1 LYNDMLSTFEVNV
14 SMSLHIVLH
23 EPLIPAN
30 TGNIA
35 RTCAATG
42 THLHLI
48 HPLGFS
54 TDDRYL
60 KRAGLDYWHAV
71 NIFHYDS
78 FAHFVQQHRDRPGR
92 FYFVETW
99 GGRYYSEVAYRD
111 GDYFILG
118 KETTGLPRE
127 IVEPYRDQVI
137 RLPMS
142 DATRSINL
150 ANCAAIVVYE
160 ALRQIGFPGM
170 S

>member
-1 LYNDMLSTFEVNV
+1 MP
-14 SMSLHIVLH
+14 MHIVLH

-71 NIFHYDS
+71 TIFHYEN
-78 FAHFVQQHRDRPGR
+78 FAHFLAENSGGR
-92 FYFVETW
+92 YFFVETS
-99 GGRYYSEVAYRD
+99 GNKLYTDVTYQD
-111 GDYFILG
+111 GDYIILG
-118 KETTGLPRE
+118 KETTGLPPE
-127 IVEPYRDQVI
+127 ILEAYPDQII
-137 RLPMS
+137 RIPMGE
-142 DATRSINL
+142 ATRSINL
-150 ANCAAIVVYE
+150 SNCAAIVVFE
-160 ALRQIGFPGM
+160 ALRQLGFPALD
-170 S
+170 

>member
-1 LYNDMLSTFEVNV
+1 MP
-14 SMSLHIVLH
+14 LHIVLH

-71 NIFHYDS
+71 NLHYYDN
-78 FAHFVQQHRDRPGR
+78 FDHFVQVNGNGPGR
-92 FYFVETW
+92 FFFVETW
-99 GGRYYSEVAYRD
+99 GESLYTDVRYQD
-111 GDYFILG
+111 GDYIILG

-127 IVEPYRDQVI
+127 ITDAYRENVI
-137 RLPMS
+137 RIPMGG
-142 DATRSINL
+142 ATRSINL
-150 ANCAAIVVYE
+150 SNCAAIVVFE
-160 ALRQIGFPGM
+160 ALRQIGFPGLE
-170 S
+170 

>member
-1 LYNDMLSTFEVNV
+1 MP
-14 SMSLHIVLH
+14 LHIVLH

-71 NIFHYDS
+71 NIHHYDS
-78 FAHFVQQHRDRPGR
+78 FEHFAAENQNGGNY
-92 FYFVETW
+92 YFVETS
-99 GGRYYSEVAYRD
+99 GSKLYSDVTFQD
-111 GDYFILG
+111 GDYIVLG
-118 KETTGLPRE
+118 KETSGLPQE
-127 IVEPYRDQVI
+127 LTQQYPDHII
-137 RLPMS
+137 RIPMGG
-142 DATRSINL
+142 ATRSINL
-150 ANCAAIVVYE
+150 SNCAAIVVFE
-160 ALRQIGFPGM
+160 GLRQIGFPGLD
-170 S
+170 

>member
-1 LYNDMLSTFEVNV
+1 MP
-14 SMSLHIVLH
+14 LHIVLH

-71 NIFHYDS
+71 HISHYNS
-78 FAHFVQQHRDRPGR
+78 FEHFVGEHGDGPGS

-99 GGRYYSEVAYRD
+99 GERIYTEAAYKD
-111 GDYFILG
+111 GDFIILG
-118 KETTGLPRE
+118 KETTGIPRE
-127 IVEPYRDQVI
+127 ITDAYREQVI
-137 RLPMS
+137 RIPMGG
-142 DATRSINL
+142 ATRSINL
-150 ANCAAIVVYE
+150 SNCAAIVVFE
-160 ALRQIGFPGM
+160 ALRQIGFPGLD
-170 S
+170 

>member
-1 LYNDMLSTFEVNV
+1 MP
-14 SMSLHIVLH
+14 LHIVLH

-42 THLHLI
+42 AHLHLI

-71 NIFHYDS
+71 SIHYYDN
-78 FAHFVQQHRDRPGR
+78 FEHFVRAHGGGPGT

-99 GGRYYSEVAYRD
+99 GEKRYTDVRYKD
-111 GDYFILG
+111 GDFIILG
-118 KETTGLPRE
+118 KETTGLPPE
-127 IVEPYRDQVI
+127 IVEPYRDNVI
-137 RLPMS
+137 RIPMGG
-142 DATRSINL
+142 ATRSINL
-150 ANCAAIVVYE
+150 SNCAAIVVFE
-160 ALRQIGFPGM
+160 ALRQLGFP
-170 S
+170 SLS

>member
-1 LYNDMLSTFEVNV
+1 MP
-14 SMSLHIVLH
+14 LHIVLH

-54 TDDRYL
+54 TEDRYL

-71 NIFHYDS
+71 NIHHYDS
-78 FAHFVQQHRDRPGR
+78 FEHFVRINGEGPGS
-92 FYFVETW
+92 FYLVETW
-99 GGRYYSEVAYRD
+99 GEKLYTEAAYKD
-111 GDYFILG
+111 GDFIILG

-127 IVEPYRDQVI
+127 ITDAYREQVI
-137 RLPMS
+137 RIPMG

-150 ANCAAIVVYE
+150 SNCAAIVVFE

-170 S
+170 K

>member
-1 LYNDMLSTFEVNV
+1 MFESSVDKEFVDMP
-14 SMSLHIVLH
+14 LHIVLH

-35 RTCAATG
+35 RSCAATG
-42 THLHLI
+42 AHLHLI

-71 NIFHYDS
+71 KVHHYDS
-78 FAHFVQQHRDRPGR
+78 FEHFVEAQGENAGT

-99 GGRYYSEVAYRD
+99 GEKLYTEVSFRD
-111 GDYFILG
+111 GDYIILG
-118 KETTGLPRE
+118 KETTGLPTELTDRYRE
-127 IVEPYRDQVI
+127 QTI
-137 RLPMS
+137 RIPMS
-142 DATRSINL
+142 GATRSINL
-150 ANCAAIVVYE
+150 SNCAAIVLFE
-160 ALRQIGFPGM
+160 GLRQLGFPGL

>member
-1 LYNDMLSTFEVNV
+1 MA
-14 SMSLHIVLH
+14 LHIVLH

-71 NIFHYDS
+71 SIHYHDS
-78 FAHFVQQHRDRPGR
+78 FAHFEQEHGGHADR
-92 FYFVETW
+92 FFFVETS
-99 GGRYYSEVAYRD
+99 GDKHYTDISFRD
-111 GDYFILG
+111 GDYIILG
-118 KETTGLPRE
+118 KETAGLPEE
-127 IVEPYRDQVI
+127 IIQRYPGQTVRI
-137 RLPMS
+137 PMGG
-142 DATRSINL
+142 ATRSINL
-150 ANCAAIVVYE
+150 SNCAAIVVYE
-160 ALRQIGFPGM
+160 ALRQIGFPGLD
-170 S
+170 

>member
-1 LYNDMLSTFEVNV
+1 MP
-14 SMSLHIVLH
+14 LHIVLH

-54 TDDRYL
+54 TEDRYL

-71 NIFHYDS
+71 SVHHYDN
-78 FAHFVQQHRDRPGR
+78 FEHFVEQHGKGPGT

-99 GGRYYSEVAYRD
+99 GEKLYTEPVYKD
-111 GDYFILG
+111 GDYIILG
-118 KETTGLPRE
+118 KETTGFPQEITDAYRE
-127 IVEPYRDQVI
+127 QVI
-137 RLPMS
+137 RIPMGG
-142 DATRSINL
+142 ATRSINL
-150 ANCAAIVVYE
+150 SNCAAIVAFE
-160 ALRQIGFPGM
+160 ALRQIGFPGLE
-170 S
+170 

>member
-1 LYNDMLSTFEVNV
+1 MP
-14 SMSLHIVLH
+14 LHIVLH

-71 NIFHYDS
+71 NISHYDS
-78 FAHFVQQHRDRPGR
+78 FEHFVQEHGSGPGS

-99 GGRYYSEVAYRD
+99 GERIYTDVAYKD
-111 GDYFILG
+111 GDFIILG
-118 KETTGLPRE
+118 KETTGFPRE
-127 IVEPYRDQVI
+127 ITEAYREQVI
-137 RLPMS
+137 RIPMGG
-142 DATRSINL
+142 ATRSINL
-150 ANCAAIVVYE
+150 SNCAAIVVFE
-160 ALRQIGFPGM
+160 ALRQIGFPGLD
-170 S
+170 

>member
-1 LYNDMLSTFEVNV
+1 MP
-14 SMSLHIVLH
+14 LHIVLH

-71 NIFHYDS
+71 QVFHYDN
-78 FAHFVQQHRDRPGR
+78 FAHFVQEHGDKAGT

-99 GGRYYSEVAYRD
+99 GNKSYTDVEYRD
-111 GDYFILG
+111 GDYIILG
-118 KETTGLPRE
+118 KETAGLPAE
-127 IVEPYRDQVI
+127 LLEPYQEQII
-137 RLPMS
+137 RIPMG

-150 ANCAAIVVYE
+150 SNCAAIVLYE
-160 ALRQIGFPGM
+160 ALRQLGFPGM
-170 S
+170 K

>member
-1 LYNDMLSTFEVNV
+1 MP
-14 SMSLHIVLH
+14 LHIVLH

-71 NIFHYDS
+71 NIHYYDNFEH
-78 FAHFVQQHRDRPGR
+78 FAREHGDGPGR

-99 GGRYYSEVAYRD
+99 GKKRYTDITYQD
-111 GDYFILG
+111 GDFIIFG
-118 KETTGLPRE
+118 KETSGLPQE
-127 IVEPYRDQVI
+127 ILEPYQENII
-137 RLPMS
+137 RIPMG

-150 ANCAAIVVYE
+150 SNCAAIVVYE

-170 S
+170 E